1 MPIKTLFLDIG
12 GVLGTN
18 GWDTAARRE
27 AAALFGYDF
36 DAFETRHKR
45 LFDLYETGHLTL
57 SEYLRGTVFFIPR
70 EFSEA
75 EYAAFIREKSTP
87 WAANIAFFRAL
98 KQRHGLRV
106 FAVNNE
112 GRELNDYRLATF
124 GFGDLFDATVSSC
137 YVGMRKPDPR
147 LYRLA
152 ADLSQTPLTEI
163 LVVDD
168 RPEFTELAAA
178 LGLRSHHYQSLPAT
192 QADLATQF
200 GLSVS

>member
-1 MPIKTLFLDIG
+1 MIQTLFLDIG

-18 GWDTAARRE
+18 GWDTAARR
-27 AAALFGYDF
+27 AASETFGYDF
-36 DAFETRHKR
+36 AAFETRHKR

-57 SEYLRGTVFFIPR
+57 SEYLRGTVFFKPR
-70 EFSEA
+70 PFSEA
-75 EYAAFIREKSTP
+75 DYAAFIQQQSTA
-87 WAANIAFFRAL
+87 WTANIAFFREL
-98 KQRHGLRV
+98 KARYGLKV

-112 GRELNDYRLATF
+112 GRELNDYRLKSF

-147 LYRLA
+147 LYRMA
-152 ADLSQTPLTEI
+152 IDLSQTPADAI

-178 LGLRSHHYQSLPAT
+178 IGLRSLQFESLP
-192 QADLATQF
+192 QAQAAIAAHF
-200 GLSVS
+200 GLTL